1 MRPATTRRPSQVWS
15 TSSTV
20 DDDEVAGRVDDDEH
34 VAELRVVEVKA
45 AARPV
50 VVLEQRPEDLVDWR
64 QVGRTRCTSTTDG
77 HSSSR

>member
-1 MRPATTRRPSQVWS
+1 VWP

-50 VVLEQRPEDLVDWR
+50 VVLEQRPEDLVD
-64 QVGRTRCTSTTDG
+64 
-77 HSSSR
+77 